1 MGADSEDHTQGRMA
15 KYLEYGLGLLNDL
28 LIISQEL
35 ERGGSMALG
44 LS

>member
-15 KYLEYGLGLLNDL
+15 TYLEYGLGLLNDL
-28 LIISQEL
+28 LIVSQEL
-35 ERGGSMALG
+35 ERGGSMAPG